1 MKFPGE
7 SRPSRSGSPRSSEP
21 DRRNGDGPDIP
32 RVQWS
37 EADITWELWNL
48 RALQPDAGREDLL
61 EIKRRQELV
70 LARER
75 EALAGLWAGDQDIL
89 APGHSFLEQNPEL
102 ASGVTVSMHLG
113 PYQLL
118 AEPYLAAGLEPVILL
133 NRRAMKSFQP
143 GTEAFVKHLGH
154 RTRIQWI
161 PVGEKGFV
169 RKLIKA
175 VRSGRPVLVYLD
187 GNSGDQGMEE
197 TRNRGLKYTLPGR
210 EIRVRTGLAKLVC
223 RLGCPVHRVSLH
235 WSEAGDLIWRRD
247 PTLTWSR
254 EDRPDLVTRALFDW
268 CFGRI
273 MARPEQWQYWAMLRE
288 SSSCFGALRLD
299 DVRVPTGLRDDYQKA
314 YAICLEQSPKTVR
327 FILEKEVEVW
337 PGDVLADL
345 SEDRFYPAAG
355 LRDEDL
361 EPLRNDHPTLAE
373 LNEYHG
379 ESWVR
384 FHGLRLCLLGMAR
397 LGG

>member
-1 MKFPGE
+1 MPSPDE
-7 SRPSRSGSPRSSEP
+7 SRPPRSGSSRRSEP
-21 DRRNGDGPDIP
+21 GRRVGEPVGDRRE
-32 RVQWS
+32 WS
-37 EADITWELWNL
+37 EADLIWELWNL
-48 RALQPDAGREDLL
+48 RALQPDACREDLL

-75 EALAGLWAGDQDIL
+75 EALAGLWTGDRDIL
-89 APGHSFLEQNPEL
+89 APGHGFLDRNPEL
-102 ASGVTVSMHLG
+102 KSGVTVSMHLG

-133 NRRAMKSFQP
+133 NSRAMKSFQP
-143 GTEAFVKHLGH
+143 ATEALVKHLGH
-154 RTRIQWI
+154 RTGIQWV
-161 PVGEKGFV
+161 PVGGRGFV
-169 RKLIKA
+169 RALVRA

-187 GNSGDQGMEE
+187 GNSGDKGMEE
-197 TRNRGLKYTLPGR
+197 TRNRGLKYSLPGR
-210 EIRVRTGLAKLVC
+210 DIRVRTGLAKLVC

-235 WSEAGDLIWRRD
+235 WTDDWDLVWRRD
-247 PTLTWSR
+247 PTLTW
-254 EDRPDLVTRALFDW
+254 DRSDHPDLVTRVLFDW

-273 MARPEQWQYWAMLRE
+273 MSRPEQWQYWAMLRE
-288 SSSCFGALRLD
+288 SSSCFSSTLGD
-299 DVRVPTGLRDDYQKA
+299 ESRVPEGLRSDFQRS
-314 YAICLEQSPKTVR
+314 YAACLERSPDTVR
-327 FILEKEVEVW
+327 LILEKAVEVW

-355 LRDEDL
+355 LSDQDL
-361 EPLRNDHPTLAE
+361 EPLRRDHPTLAE
-373 LNEYHG
+373 LIAYHG

>member
-1 MKFPGE
+1 MQSPGD
-7 SRPSRSGSPRSSEP
+7 SRPPRSGPSRSSGPGRRAD
-21 DRRNGDGPDIP
+21 DRPAHP
-32 RVQWS
+32 PVEWS

-75 EALAGLWAGDQDIL
+75 EALAGLWTGDREIL
-89 APGHSFLEQNPEL
+89 APGHGFLERNPEL
-102 ASGVTVSMHLG
+102 ATGVTVSMHMG

-118 AEPYLAAGLEPVILL
+118 AEPYLAAGLEPAILL
-133 NRRAMKSFQP
+133 NSRAMKSFQP

-154 RTRIQWI
+154 HTRIQWI
-161 PVGEKGFV
+161 PVGERGYV

-175 VRSGRPVLVYLD
+175 VKSQRPVLVYLD

-197 TRNRGLKYTLPGR
+197 TRNRGLKYNLPGR
-210 EIRVRTGLAKLVC
+210 EIRIRTGLAKLVC

-235 WSEAGDLIWRRD
+235 WTEEWDLAWRRD

-254 EDRPDLVTRALFDW
+254 KDDPDLVTRVLFDW

-288 SSSCFGALRLD
+288 SSSCFGSNRLD
-299 DVRVPTGLRDDYQKA
+299 EPRVPAGLREDYRQT
-314 YAICLEQSPKTVR
+314 YATCLERSPKTVR
-327 FILEKEVEVW
+327 FILEKAVEVW
-337 PGDVLADL
+337 SGDVLADL
-345 SEDRFYPAAG
+345 SEDRFYSAAG

-361 EPLRNDHPTLAE
+361 DLLRRGSPTLAE
-373 LNEYHG
+373 LNAYHG
-379 ESWVR
+379 EAWVR